1 MNISLTI
8 NNPTGEINAIAS
20 KSYAHRH
27 LICSALSDKPNYL
40 KINQSSQDIEATINC
55 LNALGATIVK
65 NDNGIAI
72 SPISKIIKNACL
84 DCNESGST
92 FRFMLPISCA
102 LNSES
107 VFQMKPGLARRP
119 ITNLYLQLKSKGCIL
134 SEEGSV
140 PFYANGQL
148 QGGDF
153 SLPGNISSQFIT
165 GLLMALPLLNLKSTI
180 TLTSDLE
187 SSGYVD
193 ITIDVLK
200 NYGVNIEKK
209 FNKFI
214 IPENQKYI
222 SPGNAD
228 IEKDWSNAAFFLCA
242 GALTDKGITVT
253 GLNRNS
259 HQKDMYILN
268 VLKDIGA
275 DISFSENKIT
285 VKKNKLNS
293 FELDAKEIP
302 DIIPV
307 LSLVASLSKGT
318 SRIYNAKR
326 LRIKES
332 DRLSSIYDM
341 LKKIGAQIEQDDDTL
356 LITGKPMLK
365 GGIVDSFNDH
375 RIAMTAAIASISCE
389 NPVIIKDAQAI
400 NKSYPSFLDDFIKI
414 GGKVE
419 TVSGGNDV
427 FSIR

>member
-65 NDNGIAI
+65 NDNGITI

-187 SSGYVD
+187 
-193 ITIDVLK
+193 
-200 NYGVNIEKK
+200 
-209 FNKFI
+209 F
-214 IPENQKYI
+214 
-222 SPGNAD
+222 
-228 IEKDWSNAAFFLCA
+228 
-242 GALTDKGITVT
+242 
-253 GLNRNS
+253 
-259 HQKDMYILN
+259 
-268 VLKDIGA
+268 
-275 DISFSENKIT
+275 
-285 VKKNKLNS
+285 
-293 FELDAKEIP
+293 
-302 DIIPV
+302 PV
-307 LSLVASLSKGT
+307 
-318 SRIYNAKR
+318 
-326 LRIKES
+326 
-332 DRLSSIYDM
+332 M
-341 LKKIGAQIEQDDDTL
+341 
-356 LITGKPMLK
+356 
-365 GGIVDSFNDH
+365 
-375 RIAMTAAIASISCE
+375 
-389 NPVIIKDAQAI
+389 
-400 NKSYPSFLDDFIKI
+400 
-414 GGKVE
+414 
-419 TVSGGNDV
+419 
-427 FSIR
+427 